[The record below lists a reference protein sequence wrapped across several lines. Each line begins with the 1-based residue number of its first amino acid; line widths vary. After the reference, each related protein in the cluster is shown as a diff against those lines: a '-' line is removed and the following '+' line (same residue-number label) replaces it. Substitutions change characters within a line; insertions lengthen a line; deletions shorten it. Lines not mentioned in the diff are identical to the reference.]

1 MRSNEYDDA
10 LTMASTGR
18 REVLSSP
25 RYVSAAVRTSVGI
38 VVRCVVGLL
47 LLRFMVLVAEA
58 RAMIVTERSS
68 DDELMHLCT
77 SGAARESAHMR
88 AACMKATVDRA
99 SPALARALT
108 RGAYAFASELYALF
122 SEPFKACSLLGAVG
136 VLSVLPWVGTLWT
149 VLIAGNVAE
158 VSRGRGASGEGD
170 HTVVILRN
178 GEMPWDPAGGRHA
191 SLRFRPVADDV
202 QKGRAHTGRITELS

>member
-1 MRSNEYDDA
+1 MRSNEHGNMSVMA
-10 LTMASTGR
+10 LPSR
-18 REVLSSP
+18 QSVLSSTRHVP
-25 RYVSAAVRTSVGI
+25 DAVRTSVGI
-38 VVRCVVGLL
+38 VVPCIVGLL

-68 DDELMHLCT
+68 DDELMLLCT

-158 VSRGRGASGEGD
+158 VSRGRGGSGEGD

-178 GEMPWDPAGGRHA
+178 GEMPWDPLAGPHA
-191 SLRFRPVADDV
+191 SLRFRPSTDDM
-202 QKGRAHTGRITELS
+202 QKGRAHTPRITELA